1 MSKVLRVFLTVIVF
15 AIGMSIGMYYG
26 EKTKVVEKVE
36 EIKQRDSI
44 QDVVIKNVQDE
55 KIKEQTSEVASQ
67 KEKVSPYAKMTIE
80 KKFSKCGHTTSS
92 IVDVPKELVNLTA
105 EEIEKR
111 YSGWKVK
118 DFSSDGFTLFRI
130 IEANCDDHYVI
141 KEVDGYLAV
150 YADITDDI
158 SNLVEKTDI
167 LVDTLREEDKVDL
180 EEGIRIYG
188 KGELSSLIEDFSS

>member
-1 MSKVLRVFLTVIVF
+1 MSKVLRVFFTVIVF

-92 IVDVPKELVNLTA
+92 VVDVPKELVNLTV

-141 KEVDGYLAV
+141 KETDGYLAV
-150 YADITDDI
+150 YADITDNI

-167 LVDTLREEDKVDL
+167 LVDTLREEDKIDL

>member
-1 MSKVLRVFLTVIVF
+1 MSKVLRVFFTVIVF

-92 IVDVPKELVNLTA
+92 VVDVPKELVNLTA

-141 KEVDGYLAV
+141 KETDGYLAV

-167 LVDTLREEDKVDL
+167 LVDTLREEDKIDL

-188 KGELSSLIEDFSS
+188 KGELSSLIEDFSY

>member
-1 MSKVLRVFLTVIVF
+1 MSKVLRVFLTIIVF

-55 KIKEQTSEVASQ
+55 KIKAQTSEVASQ

-92 IVDVPKELVNLTA
+92 VVDVPKELVNLTA

-141 KEVDGYLAV
+141 KETDGYLAV
-150 YADITDDI
+150 YADITDNI

-167 LVDTLREEDKVDL
+167 LVDTLREEDKIDL

>member
-1 MSKVLRVFLTVIVF
+1 MRH
-15 AIGMSIGMYYG
+15 G
-26 EKTKVVEKVE
+26 
-36 EIKQRDSI
+36 
-44 QDVVIKNVQDE
+44 
-55 KIKEQTSEVASQ
+55 
-67 KEKVSPYAKMTIE
+67 
-80 KKFSKCGHTTSS
+80 SS
-92 IVDVPKELVNLTA
+92 GSV
-105 EEIEKR
+105 IEKR

-118 DFSSDGFTLFRI
+118 NFSSDGFTLFRI

-141 KEVDGYLAV
+141 KEADGYLAV

>member
-1 MSKVLRVFLTVIVF
+1 MSKVLRVFLTIIVF

-92 IVDVPKELVNLTA
+92 VVDVPKELVNLTA

-130 IEANCDDHYVI
+130 IEANCGDHYVI
-141 KEVDGYLAV
+141 KETDGYLAV
-150 YADITDDI
+150 YADITDNI